1 MAEDHLNKIRTEHAD
16 ILSSMVSHQAKVEQY
31 NQQKEAE
38 RIANEEKQRV
48 SMKEEAERQAK
59 MKELL
64 QPRIEYYQA
73 TGKNYKEL
81 HIGDLFEKRIL
92 K

>member
-1 MAEDHLNKIRTEHAD
+1 MEKYSPIIIDSKMAEDHLNKIRTEHAD

-59 MKELL
+59 MKELEIK
-64 QPRIEYYQA
+64 QQA
-73 TGKNYKEL
+73 L
-81 HIGDLFEKRIL
+81 SM
-92 K
+92 

>member
-1 MAEDHLNKIRTEHAD
+1 MEKYSPIIIDSKMAEDHLNKIRTEHAD

-31 NQQKEAE
+31 NKQKEAE

-59 MKELL
+59 MKELEM
-64 QPRIEYYQA
+64 QE
-73 TGKNYKEL
+73 
-81 HIGDLFEKRIL
+81 
-92 K
+92 